1 MHYKDNFE
9 DATSR
14 IQYAHSVVNNA
25 GYHRS
30 DRDLHLA
37 QRLEQLILDIAST
50 RNYYDENGN
59 LVFNR
64 RSKS

>member
-14 IQYAHSVVNNA
+14 IEYAHSVVHNA

-37 QRLEQLILDIAST
+37 KRLRELLDDIAYT
-50 RNYYDENGN
+50 RRNYDENGN
-59 LVFNR
+59 E
-64 RSKS
+64 KEMYK

>member
-9 DATSR
+9 EDVSR
-14 IQYAHSVVNNA
+14 LTYAHSVVHNA

-37 QRLEQLILDIAST
+37 QRLKALLNEIADAKH
-50 RNYYDENGN
+50 NYDENGN
-59 LVFNR
+59 L
-64 RSKS
+64 KELYK

>member
-1 MHYKDNFE
+1 MYYKDNFE

-14 IQYAHSVVNNA
+14 IEYAHSVVHNA

-37 QRLEQLILDIAST
+37 KRLRQLLDDIADT
-50 RNYYDENGN
+50 RCNYDENGN
-59 LVFNR
+59 E
-64 RSKS
+64 KEMYK

>member
-1 MHYKDNFE
+1 MYYKDNFE

-14 IQYAHSVVNNA
+14 IEYAHSVVHNA

-37 QRLEQLILDIAST
+37 KRLRQLLDDIADA
-50 RNYYDENGN
+50 RCNYDENGN
-59 LVFNR
+59 E
-64 RSKS
+64 KEMYK

>member
-9 DATSR
+9 EATSR
-14 IQYAHSVVNNA
+14 IQYAHSVVHNA
-25 GYHRS
+25 GYHHS

>member
-9 DATSR
+9 DAVSR
-14 IQYAHSVVNNA
+14 IEYAHSVVHNA

-37 QRLEQLILDIAST
+37 KRLRQLLDDIADA
-50 RNYYDENGN
+50 RCNYDENGN
-59 LVFNR
+59 E
-64 RSKS
+64 KEMYK

>member
-14 IQYAHSVVNNA
+14 IEYAYTVVNNA

-37 QRLEQLILDIAST
+37 QRLKSLLNDIKDA
-50 RNYYDENGN
+50 RCNYDENGKLREIIN
-59 LVFNR
+59 V
-64 RSKS
+64 

>member
-14 IQYAHSVVNNA
+14 IEYAHSVVHNA

-37 QRLEQLILDIAST
+37 QRLKALLNDIADAR
-50 RNYYDENGN
+50 RNYDENGN
-59 LVFNR
+59 LKFEQR
-64 RSKS
+64 GKP

>member
-1 MHYKDNFE
+1 MYYKDNFE

-14 IQYAHSVVNNA
+14 IEYAHSIVHNA

-37 QRLEQLILDIAST
+37 KRLRQLLDDIADT
-50 RNYYDENGN
+50 RCYYDENGN
-59 LVFNR
+59 E
-64 RSKS
+64 KEMYK

>member
-9 DATSR
+9 DAVSR
-14 IQYAHSVVNNA
+14 IEYAHSVVHNA

-37 QRLEQLILDIAST
+37 QRLRQLVNDIRDA
-50 RNYYDENGN
+50 RHNYDENGN
-59 LVFNR
+59 E
-64 RSKS
+64 KEKTK